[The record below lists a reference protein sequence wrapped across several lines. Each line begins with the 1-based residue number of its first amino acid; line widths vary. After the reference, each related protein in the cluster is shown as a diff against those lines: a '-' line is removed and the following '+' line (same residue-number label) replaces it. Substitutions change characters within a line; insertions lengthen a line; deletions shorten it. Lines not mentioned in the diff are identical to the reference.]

1 VSEKIRKNER
11 NGIQV
16 IARAGAILRA
26 LRDNPGGMSLAQ
38 IAERVALPRSTV
50 QRIIGALVAERLVMS
65 GSRSAGLR
73 LGPEIGSLAKAVRY
87 NIVEQCRPLLEEITK
102 ETGET
107 TDLSV
112 MRKDSMIFL
121 DQVSGSHRLRTVSF
135 VGEVFPLTTTA
146 NGRACLAQLPED
158 EARQLIGHEWSQ
170 SGTSTS
176 GDIASMMLE
185 LEEIRAK
192 RLAYDLDEHTTGI
205 SAIGF
210 AFADWGGDL
219 HAISVPIPSTRFEE
233 AREKVE
239 AALRHAAKAVKG
251 MMGNKEGSVAKFAG
265 SLLI

>member
-1 VSEKIRKNER
+1 MAENVKKNER

-16 IARAGAILRA
+16 IARAGAILRT
-26 LRDNPGGMSLAQ
+26 LRDNPDGMSLGQ

-73 LGPEIGSLAKAVRY
+73 LGPEIGSLAEAVRY

-102 ETGET
+102 KTGET

-121 DQVSGSHRLRTVSF
+121 DQLPGSHRLRTVSF

-158 EARQLIGHEWSQ
+158 EARQLIEHEWSQ
-170 SGTSTS
+170 SGTS
-176 GDIASMMLE
+176 GDIASMLVE
-185 LEEIRAK
+185 LDDIRA
-192 RLAYDLDEHTTGI
+192 RGFAYDLDKHTMGI

-210 AFADWGGDL
+210 AFAGWGGDL

-233 AREKVE
+233 AREMVE
-239 AALRHAAKAVKG
+239 AALRHAAKTVKG
-251 MMGNKEGSVAKFAG
+251 MMGNREGF
-265 SLLI
+265 